1 MSVVEEIAL
10 DHLKSD
16 TLVIICITCS
26 GDELNCQV
34 LLMYYCSN
42 TDYGE
47 LCRSDLI
54 TKDAALKV
62 QEPEW
67 WRKEEPESSCQGEEQ
82 EQVKFFRVSRC
93 CMLYVEKPSAW
104 KSYLS
109 DMKFWMIELKE
120 PSWRGQ
126 EEC

>member
-1 MSVVEEIAL
+1 M
-10 DHLKSD
+10 
-16 TLVIICITCS
+16 
-26 GDELNCQV
+26 
-34 LLMYYCSN
+34 
-42 TDYGE
+42 
-47 LCRSDLI
+47 I

>member
-1 MSVVEEIAL
+1 LI
-10 DHLKSD
+10 HFYK
-16 TLVIICITCS
+16 
-26 GDELNCQV
+26 
-34 LLMYYCSN
+34 
-42 TDYGE
+42 
-47 LCRSDLI
+47 RSDLI

-82 EQVKFFRVSRC
+82 EQ
-93 CMLYVEKPSAW
+93 
-104 KSYLS
+104 
-109 DMKFWMIELKE
+109 E